1 MKITLIGDSI
11 RMGYQPLVAQK
22 LAVRQAHRPELSRR
36 AESAE
41 VWGPVNNGG
50 DSRNVLEHLDEW
62 VIQRPADVI
71 HLNCGLHDLK
81 VGDGSHQVS
90 LEDYVDNLKQIVER
104 LACRQAGLHTGGT
117 GARLIWAT
125 TTPVIDERHQS
136 VKAFARHNTDVQTY
150 NAAALEVINSAPIF
164 IGVNDLYEVIIENN
178 PEKCILD
185 DGVHMSDFGNEVLS
199 DKVVAALG
207 A

>member
-1 MKITLIGDSI
+1 MKVTLIGDSI
-11 RMGYQPLVAQK
+11 RLGYQPLVAEK
-22 LAVRQAHRPELSRR
+22 L

-50 DSRNVLEHLDEW
+50 DSRNVLKHLDEW
-62 VIQRPADVI
+62 MTQRPADVI

-81 VGDGSHQVS
+81 VGDGNHQVP
-90 LEDYVDNLKQIVER
+90 LEEYVDNLKQIVER
-104 LACRQAGLHTGGT
+104 LAGT

-125 TTPVIDERHQS
+125 TTPVIDERHQR
-136 VKAFARHNTDVQTY
+136 VKEFARYNTDVQTY

-164 IGVNDLYEVIIENN
+164 IGVNDLYKVIIENDV
-178 PEKCILD
+178 EKCIVD
-185 DGVHMSDFGNEVLS
+185 DGVHMSDFGNEILS
-199 DKVVAALG
+199 DKVAAALD